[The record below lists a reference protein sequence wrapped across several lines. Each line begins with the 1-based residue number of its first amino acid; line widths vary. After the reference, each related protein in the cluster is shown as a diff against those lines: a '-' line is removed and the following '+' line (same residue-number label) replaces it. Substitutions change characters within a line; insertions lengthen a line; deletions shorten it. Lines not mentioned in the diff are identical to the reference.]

1 MNASDRPSV
10 FPRPLARYELDRG
23 GGGVTGC
30 NNNNRCLRPTSIC
43 QIRFSE
49 NGKRKKKAFFDRWA
63 KGIYFVVRDKPS
75 GNQVNEPWDFFW
87 N

>member
-1 MNASDRPSV
+1 MNAIDRRPPV
-10 FPRPLARYELDRG
+10 FPRPFARYELDR

-49 NGKRKKKAFFDRWA
+49 NGKRKKK
-63 KGIYFVVRDKPS
+63 GIFSIDGRRGFISLFGASLAENK
-75 GNQVNEPWDFFW
+75 
-87 N
+87 